1 MVDILKIAMP
11 AQLLIAQAAAQD
23 YAKEVVRLT
32 VVDAVED
39 AQVVVVVA
47 EDVVAVVVVEAVM
60 VDVQDIALAV
70 MAVVKGQVDGGMDK
84 KLFFNYIKIKIKQR
98 IIKLQM
104 PSLNDMS
111 IFFQNCYEHQVYD
124 LKDQINEL
132 LYDIPK
138 LSYSFYQVYYY
149 MYSLFYQLYVRQIGN
164 LNYSLINQIIL
175 YATFLIYQNGIKEQD
190 LIYIKIILK
199 QQYSTLFVTNNFF
212 KKEIQMFLSNF
223 FLRFNKID
231 EVKEYV
237 G

>member
-1 MVDILKIAMP
+1 M
-11 AQLLIAQAAAQD
+11 
-23 YAKEVVRLT
+23 
-32 VVDAVED
+32 
-39 AQVVVVVA
+39 
-47 EDVVAVVVVEAVM
+47 
-60 VDVQDIALAV
+60 
-70 MAVVKGQVDGGMDK
+70 
-84 KLFFNYIKIKIKQR
+84 
-98 IIKLQM
+98 IKLQM
-104 PSLNDMS
+104 PSLNDIS
-111 IFFQNCYEHQVYD
+111 AFFQSCYEYQIYD

-138 LSYSFYQVYYY
+138 LSYNFYQAYYY
-149 MYSLFYQLYVRQIGN
+149 MYSLFYQLYAKQIGN

-175 YATFLIYQNGIKEQD
+175 YATFLIYQNSIKEQD